1 MSLGQIPP
9 IHRQSYAPSRIDVE
23 QWLIL
28 RNVTEGAHER
38 HPRYLLGI
46 QVNGYLVSVLV
57 TKFLEILRCDIG
69 Y

>member
-1 MSLGQIPP
+1 MSLGEIPP

-28 RNVTEGAHER
+28 RKNVTEGAHER
-38 HPRYLLGI
+38 HRYLLGI